1 MTICRKNVSKE
12 RREGNNKTSDK
23 IIIVK
28 HSKFFAG
35 INSFK
40 GRREE
45 KQRFVS
51 LEISDP
57 KMTYN
62 LSTVLREEV

>member
-1 MTICRKNVSKE
+1 MTIWRKNVSKE
-12 RREGNNKTSDK
+12 RRGGNNKTSDK

-28 HSKFFAG
+28 HSKFFAC

-40 GRREE
+40 EKREG